1 MLCAR
6 RIAEDVPMKPL
17 INSDETK
24 RERALRVMTTGW
36 CPWPYLGATAP
47 GDTGL
52 DYKAECRCGK
62 RVRVTARGLLSHHKM
77 LRCVSKD
84 EVRRR

>member
-1 MLCAR
+1 
-6 RIAEDVPMKPL
+6 MKPL
-17 INSDETK
+17 RSADESAK
-24 RERALRVMTTGW
+24 ERALRVMATGW

-52 DYKAECRCGK
+52 DYKAACRCGK

-77 LRCVSKD
+77 LRRVSPD
-84 EVRRR
+84 EVRRG

>member
-1 MLCAR
+1 
-6 RIAEDVPMKPL
+6 MKPL
-17 INSDETK
+17 IHHDETR
-24 RERALRVMTTGW
+24 RERALRVMTAGW

-52 DYKAECRCGK
+52 DYRAECRCGK
-62 RVRVTARGLLSHHKM
+62 RVRVTKRGLLSHHKM
-77 LRCVSKD
+77 LQCVSKD

>member
-1 MLCAR
+1 
-6 RIAEDVPMKPL
+6 MKPL
-17 INSDETK
+17 TCVDETR
-24 RERALRVMTTGW
+24 RERAIRVMVTGW

-52 DYKAECRCGK
+52 DHKADCRCGK

-77 LRCVSKD
+77 LRRVSKD
-84 EVRRR
+84 EVRRG